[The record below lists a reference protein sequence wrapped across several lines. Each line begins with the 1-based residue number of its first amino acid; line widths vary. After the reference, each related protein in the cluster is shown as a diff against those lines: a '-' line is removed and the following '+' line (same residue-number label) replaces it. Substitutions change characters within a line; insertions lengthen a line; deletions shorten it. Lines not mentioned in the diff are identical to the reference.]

1 MKVMTRTIVTMLVAV
16 LILSG
21 CRWVNSNDYSPYH
34 HIFIEEVAR
43 LTDDASSPYLDFA
56 IDYTY
61 MNEEGDSIAQLINR
75 AIQREFLGAEYADLV
90 PQAALDSFKNVYL
103 RNYRIEVG
111 ELYQADLDKSAS
123 RESMP
128 EWYGQTY
135 SLVTF
140 VEEGRE
146 GMVMNATANS
156 FVDMGGAHPNQW
168 GQWLNFDANT
178 GKLLTKEEVFKAEA
192 MADITRMLLDKLI
205 ALQAELNPEEQVQT
219 VEDLNRIGFLQ
230 LTPMYIPDNF
240 LLAKD
245 KVMFLFNR
253 YDIAPYSAGE
263 IVLEVPYEEIGHCLI
278 EFK

>member
-1 MKVMTRTIVTMLVAV
+1 MTRTIVTVCVAA

-21 CRWVNSNDYSPYH
+21 CQWGSSYDYSPYH
-34 HIFIEEVAR
+34 HISIEEEAR

-56 IDYTY
+56 IDYTC

-75 AIQREFLGAEYADLV
+75 AIQHEFLGSDYADLV
-90 PQAALDSFKNVYL
+90 PQAAVDSFKNVYL
-103 RNYRIEVG
+103 RNYRTEVG
-111 ELYQADLDKSAS
+111 ELYRADLDKSAS

-140 VEEGRE
+140 MEEGRT
-146 GMVMNATANS
+146 GMVMNASANY

-168 GQWLNFDANT
+168 SQWLNFDANT
-178 GKLLTKEEVFKAEA
+178 GKLLTKEDVFKANA
-192 MADITRMLLDKLI
+192 VKDIEQMLLGKLI
-205 ALQAELNPEEQVQT
+205 AQQAELNLEEQVQS

-278 EFK
+278 EK